1 MSHVYADRL
10 RVRHNELDTFGRVYP
25 AAYLRWLTDTAIAAS
40 ADAGFDAS
48 WYRRFGA
55 WWLVR
60 RSMLEVRRPLG
71 ADAEITVRTWVDD
84 FRRVRSWRRYEIVDE
99 AGEVVVA
106 AASDWVFADTVTG
119 KPRRVPPEMEQAF
132 GFEPG
137 HTGAVRPAW
146 SAPFA
151 PAAPARTSHRVG
163 YAELDSLQHV
173 NNAAYVDILSQGA
186 LDALEGVG
194 WPLARMAANG
204 AVPWLASVDV
214 EYLEA
219 ALYGDELQVVS
230 WFTLADGGLDVHQ
243 HVVRAADGTVM
254 VRGSS
259 GWRWAD
265 GRTGI
270 AAASP
275 AGLDEALT
283 RLRAA

>member
-1 MSHVYADRL
+1 VSHVYADRL

-40 ADAGFDAS
+40 TAAGFDAA

-60 RSMLEVRRPLG
+60 RSILEIRRPLG
-71 ADAEITVRTWVDD
+71 ADAEVGVRTWVDD

-99 AGEVVVA
+99 AGEVVVS
-106 AASDWVFADTVTG
+106 AASDWVFTDTVTG

-137 HTGAVRPAW
+137 HNGTARPAW
-146 SAPFA
+146 SAPPA
-151 PAAPARTSHRVG
+151 PPAPARTPHRVG

-186 LDALEGVG
+186 LDALASVG
-194 WPLARMAANG
+194 WPLTRLATNG
-204 AVPWLASVDV
+204 AVPRLASVDV

-219 ALYGDELQVVS
+219 ALYGDELDVVS
-230 WFTLADGGLDVHQ
+230 WFTLADGGFDAHQ
-243 HVVRAADGTVM
+243 QVVRAADGTRM

-259 GWRWAD
+259 AWRWAD
-265 GRTGI
+265 ARTGM
-270 AAASP
+270 AAAAP
-275 AGLDEALT
+275 AGLAEALGSV
-283 RLRAA
+283 RAA